1 MLDIIDMADI
11 VDIYIGNWCPEYDTF
26 EGNDQTMSVAIHTC
40 DYVPDNEY
48 SRSLVLSTEYPEY
61 WEYSQLCDHEYCC
74 SCDRSGCGTNACE
87 GIGGQYGR
95 GRAIDTA
102 RPYRISHGQA
112 RTRAT

>member
-1 MLDIIDMADI
+1 
-11 VDIYIGNWCPEYDTF
+11 
-26 EGNDQTMSVAIHTC
+26 MSVAIHTC

-61 WEYSQLCDHEYCC
+61 REYSQFCDLEYCC

-102 RPYRISHGQA
+102 RPYRISHGQVG
-112 RTRAT
+112 TRAT